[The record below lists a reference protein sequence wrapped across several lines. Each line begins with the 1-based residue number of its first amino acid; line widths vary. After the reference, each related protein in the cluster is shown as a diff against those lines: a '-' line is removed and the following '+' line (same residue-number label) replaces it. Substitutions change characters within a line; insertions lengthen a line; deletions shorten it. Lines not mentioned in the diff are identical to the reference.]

1 MNGARL
7 VATATLGLLAIF
19 GIAVST
25 CGTDEEGLRALTRIT
40 ARVSFLLFLAPY
52 SASSVRRLFPSPA
65 TRWMLRN
72 RRALGLSFFVA
83 HMLHGLAIW
92 MLALLLGDA
101 FEAHPI
107 TVLAGGMAYLLLVA
121 MALTSTDRTAAW
133 LGARRWNA
141 LHRIG
146 MHWLWFIFAYDW
158 VVLSLSSPGY
168 LPLAALSFGA
178 LGLRIAA
185 RRART
190 GNGVAVAPTAA

>member
-1 MNGARL
+1 
-7 VATATLGLLAIF
+7 
-19 GIAVST
+19 
-25 CGTDEEGLRALTRIT
+25 
-40 ARVSFLLFLAPY
+40 
-52 SASSVRRLFPSPA
+52 
-65 TRWMLRN
+65 
-72 RRALGLSFFVA
+72 
-83 HMLHGLAIW
+83 
-92 MLALLLGDA
+92 
-101 FEAHPI
+101 
-107 TVLAGGMAYLLLVA
+107 MAYLLLVA
-121 MALTSTDRTAAW
+121 MALTSTNRTAAW